1 MPTKDEVTFIEIG
14 PRELSVCAKLHRD
27 GLPEDYCSVLGESFL
42 LKVFYRHFLSL
53 PRRVGF
59 IAMIDGETAGFIVA
73 ASPTEFFDPLIK
85 DNFLKMLGYM
95 LKAVFRNP
103 GIVLYSLMAP
113 FILKG
118 KNAYAPVEGDA
129 ELLYIV
135 VADGMRGKRVGARL
149 VEETI
154 EPLKALG
161 FKRYVVKTL
170 EKTEETNKFY
180 LRNGFTILK
189 KAMGRVW
196 FFREL

>member
-1 MPTKDEVTFIEIG
+1 MAAKDDLTFKEIG
-14 PRELSVCAKLHRD
+14 PEEIGVCAELHRG
-27 GLPEDYCSVLGESFL
+27 GLPDDYCSVLGEEFL

-59 IAMIDGETAGFIVA
+59 VAMIDGKAAGFIAA

-85 DNFLKMLGYM
+85 NNFLKMIGYM
-95 LKAVFRNP
+95 MKAFFKKP

-118 KNAYAPVEGDA
+118 KKSYAPEEGDA

-135 VADGMRGKRVGARL
+135 VAEGMRGKRVGARL
-149 VEETI
+149 IAETI

-196 FFREL
+196 FVREL